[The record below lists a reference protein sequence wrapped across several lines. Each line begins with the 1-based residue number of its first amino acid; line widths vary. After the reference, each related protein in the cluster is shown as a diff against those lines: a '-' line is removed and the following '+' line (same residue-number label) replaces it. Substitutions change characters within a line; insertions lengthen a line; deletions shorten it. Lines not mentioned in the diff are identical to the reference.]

1 MFDRKIEST
10 WLAGLQSYRSNRD
23 KQRQTMLMTVA
34 QPATTTIMTNDVY
47 IYIYIYIYIHTYI
60 YIYIHIYTYI
70 YTYIC
75 IYICICICIYVYM
88 YIVSSSSSPSPSS
101 SSSSSSSSWCSIYCG
116 WQTLPCYWL
125 SHHCALCCVQ
135 MALEVDRIEE
145 LHEKR
150 DSAGHPSA
158 DFSQCTAFFVQHLRL
173 PKKRT
178 ILRPGKT
185 DLFQNNGK
193 LLPTIQQYLW

>member
-1 MFDRKIEST
+1 
-10 WLAGLQSYRSNRD
+10 
-23 KQRQTMLMTVA
+23 
-34 QPATTTIMTNDVY
+34 
-47 IYIYIYIYIHTYI
+47 
-60 YIYIHIYTYI
+60 
-70 YTYIC
+70 
-75 IYICICICIYVYM
+75 
-88 YIVSSSSSPSPSS
+88 
-101 SSSSSSSSWCSIYCG
+101 
-116 WQTLPCYWL
+116 
-125 SHHCALCCVQ
+125 